1 MTAVEELIA
10 VLKANKADL
19 SQFEDVLAEISGALG
34 SLCKSADRSHTA
46 IGEAI
51 KSSLRELKVTVSA
64 PAVKVDAPTVH
75 VSAPTV
81 NVQPPKVTVEA
92 PTVNVGSPTVN
103 VKPADVVFMPSP
115 APALKGWTL
124 TVVSRTETGAIRSLS
139 LKPE

>member
-81 NVQPPKVTVEA
+81 NV
-92 PTVNVGSPTVN
+92 
-103 VKPADVVFMPSP
+103 KPADVVFMPSP